1 MPRLTIAGY
10 YGFGNA
16 GDEAIL
22 EATVG
27 TLRKCIPGAEF
38 TVLTNDP
45 PATRAA
51 CNVNVVSRFSPFAVL
66 EAIRGSDM
74 FLFGGGSLLQ
84 DVTSLRSLA
93 YYLSLL
99 FTAQSLG
106 KPTMIYANGFGPVN
120 SSLGK
125 ALTRVVVNRVS
136 AITLRDS
143 DSARQ
148 IEMIGVTR
156 PPVRV
161 TADPAFTLEPSGTG
175 EAERILEEAGVHSG
189 GRPGGRQGDRPL
201 VGVSLRPWASGDRL
215 VTVMAEACDMIR
227 DGLGATVVL
236 VPMQQM
242 KDGPVADQVSRR
254 MKGPVI
260 VLKRACTPRQL
271 MACMK
276 MMDVVVGMR
285 LHSLIFGVASAVPV
299 AGIVYDPKIQA
310 FLEAAGC
317 PALGTP
323 GELRARTVF
332 ETVGH
337 ILENAGTTRE
347 SLSCKRDEFRR
358 LALENARIVKETL
371 ASHRDTA

>member
-45 PATRAA
+45 PTTRAA
-51 CNVNVVSRFSPFAVL
+51 CSVNVVSRFSPFAVL
-66 EAIRGSDM
+66 KAIRDSDM

-99 FTAQSLG
+99 FAAQSLG

-120 SSLGK
+120 SWLGK
-125 ALTRVVVNRVS
+125 ALTRMVVNRVS

-148 IEMIGVTR
+148 IEMIGVNR
-156 PPVRV
+156 PPVSV
-161 TADPAFTLEPSGTG
+161 TADPAFTLESAGAG
-175 EAERILEEAGVHSG
+175 DAGRILEEAGVKPDG
-189 GRPGGRQGDRPL
+189 RPL
-201 VGVSLRPWASGDRL
+201 VGVSLRPWAGGDRL

-227 DGLGATVVL
+227 DNLGATVVL
-236 VPMQQM
+236 MPMQQV
-242 KDGPVADQVSRR
+242 KDGPVACQVSRR
-254 MKGPVI
+254 MRGPAA
-260 VLKRACTPRQL
+260 VLTRPCTPRQL
-271 MACMK
+271 MACTEL
-276 MMDVVVGMR
+276 MDVVIGMR

-299 AGIVYDPKIQA
+299 AGIVYDPKIEA

-317 PALGTP
+317 PALGAP
-323 GELRARTVF
+323 GEVAARTVL

-337 ILENAGTTRE
+337 LLENAVAVRE
-347 SLSCKRDEFRR
+347 RLARRRDDFRR
-358 LALENARIVKETL
+358 LAIENALIASKIL
-371 ASHRDTA
+371 ASH